1 MLELG
6 DFGVLNGSPRSAG
19 EAFNIK
25 SVNYANVIAIETVD
39 NSRYVMIIVVFL
51 IWYP

>member
-6 DFGVLNGSPRSAG
+6 NFGIANGSLGSAG
-19 EAFNIK
+19 ETFNVK
-25 SVNYANVIAIETVD
+25 SVDCAKVIAIETVD